1 MNDKLLLISNI
12 IIIYPLAILFYKR
25 LKFNNF
31 FLFIFAV
38 LLTSI
43 FYLYSIV
50 SFIKSNYIKSFI
62 FINSILLLFFLLIFQ
77 IQKMICIF
85 ENRFLTFLFT
95 ISFIL
100 FYILN
105 EVQYN
110 DNLLYILKIF
120 IFTYIAELFIVS
132 SE

>member
-12 IIIYPLAILFYKR
+12 IIIYPLAILLYKR
-25 LKFNNF
+25 LKFNY
-31 FLFIFAV
+31 LLLIIFTV
-38 LLTSI
+38 LLSSI
-43 FYLYSIV
+43 FQLHLIAY
-50 SFIKSNYIKSFI
+50 FIKSNYINVFI
-62 FINSILLLFFLLIFQ
+62 FINSILLLFFLLVFQ

-85 ENRFLTFLFT
+85 ENRFLTFLFI

-120 IFTYIAELFIVS
+120 IFTYIAELFIIS

>member
-12 IIIYPLAILFYKR
+12 IIIYPLVILFYKR

-43 FYLYSIV
+43 FYLFYIV
-50 SFIKSNYIKSFI
+50 YFIKSNYIKSYI

-95 ISFIL
+95 VSFIL

-120 IFTYIAELFIVS
+120 IFTYIAELFIIS